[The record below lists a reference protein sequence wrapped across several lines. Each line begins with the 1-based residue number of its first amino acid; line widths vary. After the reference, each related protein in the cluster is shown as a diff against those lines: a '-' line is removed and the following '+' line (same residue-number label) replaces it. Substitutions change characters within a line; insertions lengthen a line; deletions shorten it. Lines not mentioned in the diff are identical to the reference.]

1 LQVST
6 ELNLDGGS
14 DLKKVTFA
22 ILALSLLMGMA
33 SAGPCESGYCGP
45 ACGYPDDKCS
55 LDPAMCGKGT
65 TSRNVTFDFDQSVQ
79 GSGYFM
85 TYRYIQLDSPGTDW
99 GPNDGQKGPMY
110 KDYAHGSGTIDNE
123 ITICAEEIEYTR
135 PVGCYREWE
144 AYSCISAREDN
155 SMVYSPMTMSYGN
168 GYYAKNPIRYD
179 SLLKEKTVIKNY
191 RPATMMHHQVEYA
204 KAIDKEIDIIVKDKQ
219 YVYEDPVYQ
228 GVGYTTMRINED
240 VTDGMVDIGVLQGEP
255 ASMEHPGYLYP
266 ATSKWVKPMIEIDE
280 HYVGTFHIE
289 KNMSIDVPYKHERTP
304 KDWLSCCIG
313 GCPDPCE
320 VGTPYNPCEECMD
333 MTPAANKTS
342 AGSVFAS
349 AYTPTTSGGCC
360 GN

>member
-1 LQVST
+1 MQVST

-33 SAGPCESGYCGP
+33 SAGTCEPGSTECQDPKKPCDPCP
-45 ACGYPDDKCS
+45 AKVMDKEY
-55 LDPAMCGKGT
+55 LRGT
-65 TSRNVTFDFDQSVQ
+65 HSHNVTFDFDQSVQ

-85 TYRYIQLDSPGTDW
+85 TYRYIQLDSPDTD
-99 GPNDGQKGPMY
+99 QKGPMY

-255 ASMEHPGYLYP
+255 ASMEHPGYWYP